1 MGSGL
6 LNAIATMRILHV
18 VPTYLPAV
26 RYGGPIYSVHA
37 LCRSLAGRGHDVHV
51 YTTNVDGPGVSNVS
65 LAEPVVVDGVTV
77 RYFPCG
83 LGRRLYR
90 SPEMSRAFAANVGK
104 FDALHLHSVFLW
116 PTLAAARVARQANV
130 PYVLAPRGM
139 LVGDLIERKSR
150 LLKTTWIRMF
160 ERANVGGA
168 AAIHVTSELELAELT
183 KLGLPVRRVVI
194 VANGIELPSAV
205 RPNQHPATGQRPYVL
220 SLGRI
225 NWKKGLDRLI
235 AAMAYIPNAD
245 LLIAGNDEEDYQP
258 RLETMVR
265 DLNLSEQVRFL
276 GPVHNEEKWD
286 LMRSAALFALP
297 SYSENFGIAAL
308 EAMACGCPVV
318 VTPEVGLSRVIGAAG
333 AGLVVDG
340 ESKQLGA
347 AIAALLADPARRRL
361 MGEAGERLAAQDF
374 SWVRIAEQME
384 WVYQTCIDEWA
395 NRA

>member
-1 MGSGL
+1 
-6 LNAIATMRILHV
+6 
-18 VPTYLPAV
+18 
-26 RYGGPIYSVHA
+26 
-37 LCRSLAGRGHDVHV
+37 
-51 YTTNVDGPGVSNVS
+51 
-65 LAEPVVVDGVTV
+65 
-77 RYFPCG
+77 
-83 LGRRLYR
+83 
-90 SPEMSRAFAANVGK
+90 
-104 FDALHLHSVFLW
+104 
-116 PTLAAARVARQANV
+116 
-130 PYVLAPRGM
+130 
-139 LVGDLIERKSR
+139 
-150 LLKTTWIRMF
+150 
-160 ERANVGGA
+160 
-168 AAIHVTSELELAELT
+168 
-183 KLGLPVRRVVI
+183 VVI